1 MRELTDW
8 WTYWSDVAT
17 HFWHSSTVHWKPPTN
32 TTLYSSSDTKV
43 SHWQIVIGVGANR
56 NCFILLFSHFSE
68 LLLFMI
74 FWSLFILLNAHN
86 ISSQPVSFFPR
97 DAMSVCH
104 KPVLY
109 RNGWMDQ
116 ADFWHR
122 GYSWLTLHCV
132 VREFGYL
139 QNRGHFSLELC
150 PKLWTQKNIQI
161 SPWHMDLRKCCH
173 YLVHTEHPPS
183 CITR

>member
-1 MRELTDW
+1 MNILERRRDSLLTQFYCALEDTDQHDLVQLIRYKGLTL
-8 WTYWSDVAT
+8 TYC
-17 HFWHSSTVHWKPPTN
+17 HW
-32 TTLYSSSDTKV
+32 
-43 SHWQIVIGVGANR
+43 R
-56 NCFILLFSHFSE
+56 FISLFSHFSE

-86 ISSQPVSFFPR
+86 IISQPVSFFPH

-116 ADFWHR
+116 ADFWHCS
-122 GYSWLTLHCV
+122 GYSWLKLHCV